1 MLTYDLHS
9 LAFSKKQKM
18 GHRRWAIIE
27 SPSMLCGADGC
38 PMLAG
43 VMGGG
48 VSVIAPPE
56 LRWEPVVGSSG
67 GHEE

>member
-1 MLTYDLHS
+1 
-9 LAFSKKQKM
+9 M
-18 GHRRWAIIE
+18 GHRRWAIE
-27 SPSMLCGADGC
+27 NPSMLCGAHGC
-38 PMLAG
+38 PMCDG

-56 LRWEPVVGSSG
+56 PRWEPVVGSSG

>member
-1 MLTYDLHS
+1 MHN
-9 LAFSKKQKM
+9 LAFRAKGQKWVTVY
-18 GHRRWAIIE
+18 GQLRP
-27 SPSMLCGADGC
+27 PSCCGGAGWVSDEFVS
-38 PMLAG
+38 AG

-56 LRWEPVVGSSG
+56 PRWEPVVGSSG